1 MLKLVFVYIIWN
13 LIVFLTY
20 GLDKLKSI
28 KGWRRISEKVLL
40 TEAFC
45 MGAVGARVGMKV
57 FHHKTKHN
65 NFRKL
70 VPFFVA
76 LNVTVILVVL
86 VVVFLI

>member
-1 MLKLVFVYIIWN
+1 MLNFIIIYIIWN

-20 GLDKLKSI
+20 GLDKLKAI
-28 KGWRRISEKVLL
+28 KGWRRISESFLL

-45 MGAVGARVGMKV
+45 MGAVGARFGMRV

-70 VPFFVA
+70 VPFFLA
-76 LNVTVILVVL
+76 INVTVILVVL